1 MFLCIFLWPSPR
13 HTFCL
18 FAQNQLHVNTS
29 FLGQW
34 KNQYG
39 SQLNIDHV
47 EHGQITGSFA
57 SAVDKSI
64 PASPAFG
71 LCTGNLIVIN
81 VASSKE
87 GEKIASFTGVLQ
99 GDRIETLWHV
109 AVGGKGIW
117 ETMLTGADTF
127 YFYHGCAAIY
137 SQSPPLFVAIPPSSP
152 CGDDLL
158 LKKQIAYLCA
168 N

>member
-1 MFLCIFLWPSPR
+1 M
-13 HTFCL
+13 
-18 FAQNQLHVNTS
+18 NTN
-29 FLGQW
+29 LVGQW

-47 EHGQITGSFA
+47 EHSRITGSFQ

-87 GEKIASFTGVLQ
+87 GEKIASWTGVLRD
-99 GDRIETLWHV
+99 DRIETLWHV
-109 AVGGKGIW
+109 AVGGKGMW
-117 ETMLTGADTF
+117 ESVLTGSDTF
-127 YFYHGCAAIY
+127 TRI
-137 SQSPPLFVAIPPSSP
+137 
-152 CGDDLL
+152 
-158 LKKQIAYLCA
+158 
-168 N
+168 